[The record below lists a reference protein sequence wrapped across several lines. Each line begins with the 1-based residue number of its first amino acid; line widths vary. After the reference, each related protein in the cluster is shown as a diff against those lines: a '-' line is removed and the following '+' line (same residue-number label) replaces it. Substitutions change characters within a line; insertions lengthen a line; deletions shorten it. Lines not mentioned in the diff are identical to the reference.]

1 MTRASKTAKRT
12 GKHPSKRMKRIKKQI
27 VRPSTT
33 RSTAGPGFD
42 FEDRVAAWLLLKVL
56 TGQPLPGVE
65 GIGTRLQMQVEALG
79 WAIDDILLTATVSPD
94 DQRHLAISCKSNVQV
109 TASGLPA
116 DFVTLCWRQWAKPD
130 ARPMQRGKDCLML
143 ATRGRNNAFMATWSE
158 LKDAAPGAD
167 LALAV
172 GRMRATAKHRA
183 MFDSVREPAEEAG
196 VTASDAEVAAI
207 INSMVVAP
215 LDFHVAESESEKL
228 AIAQSRTVLVNSSL
242 AEGRR

>member
-65 GIGTRLQMQVEALG
+65 GVGIRLQMQVEALG
-79 WAIDDILLTATVSPD
+79 WAIDDILLTAAVSPD

-116 DFVTLCWRQWAKPD
+116 DFVTRCWQQWAKVN
-130 ARPMQRGKDCLML
+130 ANPMQRGKDCLML
-143 ATRGRNNAFMATWSE
+143 VTRGRNNAFMATWSE
-158 LKDAAPGAD
+158 LKNAASSAD
-167 LALAV
+167 LILAL

-196 VTASDAEVAAI
+196 VTASDAGSRQSSIAWSWLRSIFTLLSPRVR
-207 INSMVVAP
+207 NWPLPNRAP
-215 LDFHVAESESEKL
+215 CS
-228 AIAQSRTVLVNSSL
+228 
-242 AEGRR
+242 